1 MADDRM
7 TFEATPTMDIE
18 TQDKVESAE
27 RAAENGNVGEALSR
41 VDGPLKVTGQ
51 ARYAADFAVPN
62 PLYAHLVIST
72 VGKGRI
78 TAIKDEAARKVKGV
92 RAIYS
97 HANKL
102 DSGSAKFFAAG
113 GQAQQSWEPFAE
125 PDVRFYGETVGLV
138 VAETILAAREAAAA
152 LSFDYETSDPAA
164 VFGADGVERQDMP
177 DKTIT
182 KGDFTSAFEAAPVKI
197 ASDYETAP
205 NVHNAMEL
213 FATTAHWVGD
223 KLTVYVPSQWVKG
236 FQIGLAEELGIDEA
250 NIEIVCPFVGGGFGG
265 KGSLFTWVSLIAAA
279 SRELGRPVKLYVT
292 REQGFTTASFRAE
305 TRQRVRLGAG
315 EDGRFQALEHAGEEL
330 TSRADNYFV
339 NGQEATVRMY
349 QADAIRTELATV
361 HADRQTPGFMRAPA
375 ETPYFF
381 GLESAVDEIAR
392 ELSMDPVELRI
403 KNDTMVDPV
412 DGVPYTSRSLKEC
425 FRQGGEAFGWSNYTP
440 EIGSMNE
447 DEWLIGW
454 GVATSTYPTQMS
466 PCTVRIHLDVTGEA
480 RLQVAS
486 HDLGTGA
493 YTVLTQAVAEEL
505 GIEPSQVRV
514 ELGDSR
520 LPPGTIAGG
529 SITTASN
536 VSAIMIACERIR
548 NRLGIEKGSN
558 TDLAA
563 AFDRFGQAGIEEYAE
578 WTPPGAKK
586 DAPKTLYNGKVK
598 IVGGPEEDYTAFAF
612 GAIFS
617 EVRINKYTREIRVP
631 RMTGAFAAGRIM
643 NAKTAKSQ
651 YLGGMVWGIGHALH
665 EVAEIDPRTGA
676 YMNDNISEYLV
687 PVNADVPNMDAIIV
701 PEVDDKVNPAGVKG
715 IGEIGIVG
723 VAASIANAVHHATG
737 KRLRRIPI
745 RLDDLV
751 DV

>member
-1 MADDRM
+1 MADDTM

-27 RAAENGNVGEALSR
+27 RAAENNNVGAAISR

-72 VGKGRI
+72 IGKGRI
-78 TAIKDEAARKVKGV
+78 TGIDDQAARQVKGV
-92 RAIYS
+92 REIYS

-102 DSGSAKFFAAG
+102 DEGSAKFFAAG

-125 PDVRFYGETVGLV
+125 PDVRFYGETIGLV
-138 VAETILAAREAAAA
+138 VAETILGAREAAAE
-152 LSFDYETSDPAA
+152 LVFQYESEDPAA
-164 VFGADGVERQDMP
+164 VIDASGVERQEMP
-177 DKTIT
+177 DKAVT
-182 KGDFTSAFEAAPVKI
+182 KGDFDSAFEAAPVKI
-197 ASDYETAP
+197 DSDYETAP

-250 NIEIVCPFVGGGFGG
+250 NIEVVCPFVGGGFGG

-279 SRELGRPVKLYVT
+279 SRDLGRPVKLYVT

-305 TRQRVRLGAG
+305 TRQSVRLAAA
-315 EDGRFQALEHAGEEL
+315 EDGTFQALEHTGDEL

-339 NGQEATVRMY
+339 NGQDATVRMY
-349 QADAIRTELATV
+349 QADAIRTGLTTV

-403 KNDTMVDPV
+403 KNDTMIDPV

-425 FRQGGEAFGWSNYTP
+425 FRQGGESFGWSNYTP

-447 DEWLIGW
+447 GEWMIGW
-454 GVATSTYPTQMS
+454 GVATATYPTQMS
-466 PCTVRIHLDVTGEA
+466 PCTVRIHLDVSGEA

-486 HDLGTGA
+486 HDVGTGA
-493 YTVLTQAVAEEL
+493 YTVLTQAVADEL
-505 GIEPSQVRV
+505 GIPVEKVRV

-529 SITTASN
+529 SISTASN

-548 NRLGIEKGSN
+548 QRLGLERGADN
-558 TDLAA
+558 DLAA
-563 AFDRFGQAGIEEYAE
+563 AFENFGQAGIEEYAE
-578 WTPPGAKK
+578 WNPSAAKK
-586 DAPKTLYNGKVK
+586 NATKTLYNGQVM

-617 EVRINKYTREIRVP
+617 EVRINRFTHEIRVP

-665 EVAEIDPRTGA
+665 ETAEVDPRTGA

-737 KRLRRIPI
+737 TRLRRIPI
-745 RLDDLV
+745 RLEDLV
-751 DV
+751 QA